1 MPYASFFSEFP
12 DIAERE
18 TRTVTLTKACHSLP
32 ANAYAFVELY
42 CDERGCDCRRVF
54 LNVVSPSSNEAL
66 AVIAYGWESRDYYIK
81 WMGDDDSLIID
92 SMMGPTL
99 NMASQQTALAMPL
112 LALFREVLLPD
123 RRYME
128 RIKRHYDMFREK
140 VEHNAIRP
148 AQSITGSSRSR
159 SRRLS

>member
-1 MPYASFFSEFP
+1 MPYTSFFSKFP

-18 TRTVTLTKACHSLP
+18 TRTVTLTKARHSLP
-32 ANAYAFVELY
+32 ANVYAFVELY

-54 LNVVSPSSNEAL
+54 FNVVSRSSNEAL

-81 WMGDDDSLIID
+81 WMGDDDNLTID

-112 LALFREVLLPD
+112 LSLFREVLLPD
-123 RRYME
+123 SRYME

-148 AQSITGSSRSR
+148 AKSIMGSSRSR